1 MSTKIIERLS
11 PNQFQGIRELLEE
24 MMAQPIEHESDEWNR
39 GRAETLRALVMLI
52 REKC

>member
-1 MSTKIIERLS
+1 MVKYIERLS
-11 PNQFQGIRELLEE
+11 PEQFSNIRELLDE
-24 MMAQPIEHESDEWNR
+24 MASAPIDHESDEFNR